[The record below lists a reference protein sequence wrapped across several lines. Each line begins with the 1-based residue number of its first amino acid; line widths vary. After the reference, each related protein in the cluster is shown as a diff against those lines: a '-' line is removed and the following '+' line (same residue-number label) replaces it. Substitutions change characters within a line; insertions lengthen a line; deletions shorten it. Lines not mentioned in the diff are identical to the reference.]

1 MNDESDLATSEGMNS
16 PQSSRS
22 RSLSLRQDPPIGKQS
37 PTEEIKAPGKK
48 KKKEEAA
55 LINYLKQGA
64 KREHHLQFNFG
75 QKYIPCNDTFKSKSI
90 AYNWY

>member
-48 KKKEEAA
+48 KKKK
-55 LINYLKQGA
+55 KQ
-64 KREHHLQFNFG
+64 H
-75 QKYIPCNDTFKSKSI
+75 
-90 AYNWY
+90 